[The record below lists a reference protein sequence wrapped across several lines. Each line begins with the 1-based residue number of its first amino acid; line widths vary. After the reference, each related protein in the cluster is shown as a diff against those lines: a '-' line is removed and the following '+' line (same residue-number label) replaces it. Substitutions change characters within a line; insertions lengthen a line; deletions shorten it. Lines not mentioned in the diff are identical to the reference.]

1 MTKVFLV
8 DDEIAIRE
16 NLRNTFPWE
25 EKGFQLV
32 GEAPD
37 GEMALPMIRDLNVDI
52 LLTDI
57 RMPFMDG
64 MKLCEEVQR
73 TMPWVERIILSG
85 YDDFD
90 YARKAISLGVR
101 EYLLKPVTA
110 KELEDALNRARQG
123 MEDKRRER
131 DRLAAMRAR
140 AVNEN
145 AFVREKL
152 LESLFTEEGDPA
164 DDDAVLRQ
172 MRGLGVNL
180 MAGCYAVLDI
190 SFAAEGEA
198 RAACRG
204 ALTWLAEMSGGTVLV
219 CSGARGARA
228 LVLGDHS
235 EDVEE
240 RAFSYASSAM
250 HLPELQ
256 GEESLLIV
264 IGETVTDFHDIRRSM
279 RSARHLR
286 HLQHAEQPVIRR
298 ILSQGGRGGAGD
310 GAVARA
316 RIYLAE
322 HFSDP
327 NLMLQDAAAAVNL
340 SQSHLSTIF
349 AQETGM
355 TFTQYLTGLRI
366 GRARELLETTELRSF
381 QIAEEVGYN
390 DAHYFSYMFKRTVG
404 KSPSEYRKASRD
416 PEQATPGE
424 SVSP

>member
-16 NLRNTFPWE
+16 SLRNSFPWE

-37 GEMALPMIRDLNVDI
+37 GEMALPMIQDLEVEI

-64 MKLCEEVQR
+64 MRLCEEVQR

-85 YDDFD
+85 YDDFE

-110 KELEDALNRARQG
+110 KELGSALERVRDQ
-123 MEDKRRER
+123 MEEKRRER
-131 DRLAAMRAR
+131 ERLTVLKQRTQS
-140 AVNEN
+140 ET
-145 AFVREKL
+145 AFLREKL
-152 LESLFTEEGDPA
+152 LESLFTEEGDPE

-172 MRGLGVNL
+172 LRGLKVNL

-190 SFAAEGEA
+190 AFSAAGEA
-198 RAACRG
+198 RTACRS
-204 ALTWLAEMSGGTVLV
+204 ALSGLAEMSGGSIFI
-219 CSGARGARA
+219 CSGAKGARA
-228 LVLGDHS
+228 LVLGDHP

-240 RAFSYASSAM
+240 RAYSFANSVM
-250 HLPELQ
+250 HLPEMA
-256 GEESLLIV
+256 GERQLLIS
-264 IGETVTDFHDIRRSM
+264 IGDTVTDFHEIRRSM

-286 HLQHAEQPVIRR
+286 HMHQTEGVAERT
-298 ILSQGGRGGAGD
+298 ILSPGGKGPGHGD
-310 GAVARA
+310 SPVVRA
-316 RIYLAE
+316 RLFLEE

-327 NLMLQDAAAAVNL
+327 NLMLQDAAEAVHL

-366 GRARELLETTELRSF
+366 ARARELLESTELRSF
-381 QIAEEVGYN
+381 QIAGEVGYN
-390 DAHYFSYMFKRTVG
+390 DAHYFSYMFKRNVG
-404 KSPSEYRKASRD
+404 M
-416 PEQATPGE
+416 TPGE
-424 SVSP
+424 YRRTQNGGKE